1 MSEIAF
7 SDPIANEHPVT
18 IYPGRSSPPKRVSP
32 RTLQQERQLTR
43 KNAIESR
50 SSPPPPPP
58 PIRDNSIIASNKF
71 LQKIECED
79 KNLPSL
85 NTFNIANLP
94 PSIFHQKINIGNNNN
109 NDADLNSLPYFS
121 GKPTIRGTR
130 KSTKDD
136 EENFSDDSL
145 EGVSLPPQ
153 PPPPVVPPPPT
164 LSAPATPS
172 KRSSIAWEIMLEDK
186 NTKNEQHARKQSAGA
201 VIDCGK
207 VYSLASQRSTSI
219 SDSQTSL
226 VTTSDNS
233 ANCTKSADWAAVPD
247 VPAVCSTE
255 DEAASLHSDSADDI
269 IPYPCVGFKDQGT
282 FVIKGPKK
290 RHRLADLE
298 QSFAL
303 LNQPTV
309 ITAPDPPEK
318 FELTVNSIFTNTH
331 IGLPFSRHSI
341 DLGSPQP
348 VQSTV
353 NYPRFVTHG
362 WVPINA
368 NSWIQSTMSAS
379 LDQN

>member
-1 MSEIAF
+1 M
-7 SDPIANEHPVT
+7 
-18 IYPGRSSPPKRVSP
+18 SP

-50 SSPPPPPP
+50 SSPPPPSP

-71 LQKIECED
+71 LRKISPQCQE
-79 KNLPSL
+79 LPP
-85 NTFNIANLP
+85 FNIANLP
-94 PSIFHQKINIGNNNN
+94 PSIFHQKIHISNNNN
-109 NDADLNSLPYFS
+109 NDDDLDSLPYFS
-121 GKPTIRGTR
+121 EKPTIRGTR
-130 KSTKDD
+130 KGTKDD
-136 EENFSDDSL
+136 DDNFSDDSL

-207 VYSLASQRSTSI
+207 VYALASQRSTSI

-226 VTTSDNS
+226 ATTSDNS
-233 ANCTKSADWAAVPD
+233 ANCTKSADWAAIPD
-247 VPAVCSTE
+247 VPAICSTE

-298 QSFAL
+298 QSFAAH
-303 LNQPTV
+303 NQPPT
-309 ITAPDPPEK
+309 IISAPDHAPEK
-318 FELTVNSIFTNTH
+318 FELTVNSIFTSAH

-353 NYPRFVTHG
+353 NYPRFV
-362 WVPINA
+362 A
-368 NSWIQSTMSAS
+368 CQSEIERLVYVYKCGMRCNFGRKRA
-379 LDQN
+379 